1 MDTIFKIYKI
11 QFPNGKVYIGQ
22 SKNYKNRW
30 REHLKEAI
38 KGNDLKVYRAMRKYN
53 ITIEAFSI
61 IEDNITTQDEANV
74 REIYYIQ
81 EYDSIKNG
89 YNIAEGGQ
97 HGNGLKGEDHPNHIL
112 SDDQIL
118 EIREIRASKLYTMK
132 EVYSFYDDLMSY
144 SGFQKIWLYESRP
157 DIASELNTQELKDF
171 YSIDKRAM
179 LGENH
184 FLSKLTTEEV
194 IKVRNQYWVEGL
206 EMKEIYENYKD
217 KYSLSGFRKIVLGNT
232 YKDIP
237 MPEKSN
243 KCKKKKDK
251 LTKEQVLFIREKYD
265 SGIKIMEIIKN
276 WFPDYKEPSMY
287 LIATRQRYKNW

>member
-1 MDTIFKIYKI
+1 MEKIFKIYKI

-22 SKNYKNRW
+22 SVNYKNRW
-30 REHLKEAI
+30 REHLREAAR
-38 KGNDLKVYRAMRKYN
+38 GNDLKVYRAMRKYN
-53 ITIEAFSI
+53 VTIEAFSI
-61 IEDNITTQDEANV
+61 IEDNITSQDEASSK
-74 REIYYIQ
+74 EIYYIQ
-81 EYDSIKNG
+81 EFNSIKNG
-89 YNIAEGGQ
+89 YNITEGGQ
-97 HGNGLKGEDHPNHIL
+97 CGNGLYGESHPNHIL
-112 SDDQIL
+112 TDDQIK
-118 EIREIRASKLYTMK
+118 EIREIRAAKTYTMK
-132 EVYSFYDDLMSY
+132 EVYAFYDDLMSY

-157 DIASELNTQELKDF
+157 EIASELNTQELRDF
-171 YSIDKRAM
+171 YSVDKRAIK
-179 LGENH
+179 GENH

-217 KYSLSGFRKIVLGNT
+217 KYSLSGFKKIVLGNT
-232 YKDIP
+232 YTNIP

-265 SGIKIMEIIKN
+265 SGVKIMEIIKN
-276 WFPDYKEPSMY
+276 WFPDYKEPSIY

>member
-1 MDTIFKIYKI
+1 MEKIFKIYKI

-22 SKNYKNRW
+22 SVNHKNRW
-30 REHLKEAI
+30 REHLREAT
-38 KGNDLKVYRAMRKYN
+38 KGNDLKVYKAMRKYN

-61 IEDNITTQDEANV
+61 IEDNITSQDEANTK
-74 REIYYIQ
+74 EIYYIK
-81 EYDSIKNG
+81 EFNSIKNG
-89 YNIAEGGQ
+89 YNITEGGQ
-97 HGNGLKGEDHPNHIL
+97 CGNGLHGECHPNHIL
-112 SDDQIL
+112 TDDQIK
-118 EIREIRASKLYTMK
+118 EIREIRASKIYTMK
-132 EVYSFYDDLMSY
+132 EVYAFYDDLMSY

-157 DIASELNTQELKDF
+157 EIASELNTQELRNF
-171 YSIDKRAM
+171 YSIDKRTM
-179 LGENH
+179 KGEKH

-217 KYSLSGFRKIVLGNT
+217 MYSLSGFRKIVLGNT
-232 YKDIP
+232 YTDIP

-276 WFPDYKEPSMY
+276 WFPDHKEPSIY
-287 LIATRQRYKNW
+287 LIATKQRYKNW

>member
-11 QFPNGKVYIGQ
+11 QFPNEKVYIGQ

-30 REHLKEAI
+30 REHLREAI

-61 IEDNITTQDEANV
+61 IEDNITTQDEVNV

-97 HGNGLKGEDHPNHIL
+97 QGNGLKGEDHPNHIL

-157 DIASELNTQELKDF
+157 DIASELNTQELRDF
-171 YSIDKRAM
+171 YSVDKRAM
-179 LGENH
+179 QGENH

-265 SGIKIMEIIKN
+265 SGVKIMEIIKN
-276 WFPDYKEPSMY
+276 WFPDYKEPSIY

>member
-1 MDTIFKIYKI
+1 MEKIFKIYKI

-22 SKNYKNRW
+22 SVNYKNRW
-30 REHLKEAI
+30 REHLREATR
-38 KGNDLKVYRAMRKYN
+38 GNDLKIYRAMRKYN

-61 IEDNITTQDEANV
+61 IEDNITSQDEANSK
-74 REIYYIQ
+74 EIYYIK
-81 EYDSIKNG
+81 EFDSIKNG
-89 YNIAEGGQ
+89 YNITEGGQ
-97 HGNGLKGEDHPNHIL
+97 CGNGLYGESHPNHIL
-112 SDDQIL
+112 TDDQIK
-118 EIREIRASKLYTMK
+118 EIREIRATKTYTMK
-132 EVYSFYDDLMSY
+132 EVYAFYDDLMSY
-144 SGFQKIWLYESRP
+144 SGFQKIWLYESRSE
-157 DIASELNTQELKDF
+157 IASELNTQELRDF
-171 YSIDKRAM
+171 YSTDKRTM
-179 LGENH
+179 KGEKH

-194 IKVRNQYWVEGL
+194 IEVRNQYWVEGL

-217 KYSLSGFRKIVLGNT
+217 KYSLSGFKKIVLGNT
-232 YKDIP
+232 YTDVP

-276 WFPDYKEPSMY
+276 WFPDYKEPSIY

>member
-1 MDTIFKIYKI
+1 MEKIFKIYKI

-22 SKNYKNRW
+22 SVNHKNRW
-30 REHLKEAI
+30 REHLREAT
-38 KGNDLKVYRAMRKYN
+38 KGNDLKVYKAMRKYN

-61 IEDNITTQDEANV
+61 IEDNITSQDEANTK
-74 REIYYIQ
+74 EIYYIK
-81 EYDSIKNG
+81 EFNSIKNG
-89 YNIAEGGQ
+89 YNITEGGQ
-97 HGNGLKGEDHPNHIL
+97 CGNGLHGECHPNHIL
-112 SDDQIL
+112 TDDQIK
-118 EIREIRASKLYTMK
+118 EIREIRASKIYTMK
-132 EVYSFYDDLMSY
+132 EVYAFYDDLMSY

-157 DIASELNTQELKDF
+157 EIASELNTQELRDF
-171 YSIDKRAM
+171 YSIDKRTM
-179 LGENH
+179 KGEKH

-217 KYSLSGFRKIVLGNT
+217 MYSLSGFRKIVLGNT
-232 YKDIP
+232 YTDIP

-276 WFPDYKEPSMY
+276 WFPDHKEPSIY

>member
-1 MDTIFKIYKI
+1 MEKIFKIYKI

-22 SKNYKNRW
+22 SVNYKNRW
-30 REHLKEAI
+30 REHLREATR
-38 KGNDLKVYRAMRKYN
+38 GNDLKIYRAMRKYN

-61 IEDNITTQDEANV
+61 IEDNITSQDEANS
-74 REIYYIQ
+74 REIYYIK
-81 EYDSIKNG
+81 EFNSIKNG
-89 YNIAEGGQ
+89 YNITEGGQ
-97 HGNGLKGEDHPNHIL
+97 CGNGLYGESHPNHIL
-112 SDDQIL
+112 TDDQIK
-118 EIREIRASKLYTMK
+118 EIREIRAAKTYTMK
-132 EVYSFYDDLMSY
+132 EVYTFYDDLMSY

-157 DIASELNTQELKDF
+157 EIASELNTQELRDF
-171 YSIDKRAM
+171 YSIDKRAIK
-179 LGENH
+179 GENH

-217 KYSLSGFRKIVLGNT
+217 KYSLSGFKKIVLGNT
-232 YKDIP
+232 YTNIP

-265 SGIKIMEIIKN
+265 SGVKIMEIIKN
-276 WFPDYKEPSMY
+276 WFPDYKEPSIY

>member
-22 SKNYKNRW
+22 SKNCKNRW
-30 REHLKEAI
+30 REHLKEAV

-89 YNIAEGGQ
+89 YNIAEGRQ
-97 HGNGLKGEDHPNHIL
+97 HGNGLKGENHPNHIL

-132 EVYSFYDDLMSY
+132 EVYGFYDDLMSY
-144 SGFQKIWLYESRP
+144 SGFQKIWLYESRS
-157 DIASELNTQELKDF
+157 DIASELNTQELRDF

-179 LGENH
+179 RGENH

-265 SGIKIMEIIKN
+265 SGVKIMEIIKN

>member
-1 MDTIFKIYKI
+1 MEKIFKIYKI

-22 SKNYKNRW
+22 SVNYKNRW
-30 REHLKEAI
+30 REHLREAAR
-38 KGNDLKVYRAMRKYN
+38 GNDLKIYRAMRKYN

-61 IEDNITTQDEANV
+61 IENNITSQDEANSK
-74 REIYYIQ
+74 EIYYIQ
-81 EYDSIKNG
+81 EFNSIKNG
-89 YNIAEGGQ
+89 YNITEGGQ
-97 HGNGLKGEDHPNHIL
+97 CGNGLYGESHPNHIL
-112 SDDQIL
+112 TDDQIK
-118 EIREIRASKLYTMK
+118 EIREIRATKTYTMK
-132 EVYSFYDDLMSY
+132 EVYAFYDDLMSY

-157 DIASELNTQELKDF
+157 EIASELNTQELRDF
-171 YSIDKRAM
+171 YSIDKRAIK
-179 LGENH
+179 GENH

-217 KYSLSGFRKIVLGNT
+217 KYSLSGFKKIVLGNT
-232 YKDIP
+232 YTNIP

-265 SGIKIMEIIKN
+265 SGVKIMEIIKN
-276 WFPDYKEPSMY
+276 WFPDYKEPSIY

>member
-1 MDTIFKIYKI
+1 MEKIFKIYKI

-22 SKNYKNRW
+22 SVNHKNRW
-30 REHLKEAI
+30 REHLREAT

-61 IEDNITTQDEANV
+61 IEDNITSQDEANTK
-74 REIYYIQ
+74 EIYYIK
-81 EYDSIKNG
+81 EFNSIKNG
-89 YNIAEGGQ
+89 YNITEGGQ
-97 HGNGLKGEDHPNHIL
+97 CGNGLHGECHPNHIL
-112 SDDQIL
+112 TDDQIK
-118 EIREIRASKLYTMK
+118 EIREIRASKIYTMK
-132 EVYSFYDDLMSY
+132 EVYAFYDDLMSY

-157 DIASELNTQELKDF
+157 EIASELNTQELRDF
-171 YSIDKRAM
+171 YSIDKRTVK
-179 LGENH
+179 GEKH

-232 YKDIP
+232 YTDIP

-265 SGIKIMEIIKN
+265 SGVKIMEIIKN
-276 WFPDYKEPSMY
+276 WFPDYKEPSIY

>member
-1 MDTIFKIYKI
+1 MNKIFKIYKI

-22 SKNYKNRW
+22 SVNYKNRW
-30 REHLKEAI
+30 REHLREAA
-38 KGNDLKVYRAMRKYN
+38 KGNDLKIYRAMRKYN

-61 IEDNITTQDEANV
+61 IEDNITSQDEANSK
-74 REIYYIQ
+74 EIYYIK
-81 EYDSIKNG
+81 EFNSIKNG
-89 YNIAEGGQ
+89 YNTTKGGQ
-97 HGNGLKGEDHPNHIL
+97 CGNGLYGESHPNHIL
-112 SDDQIL
+112 TDNQIT
-118 EIREIRASKLYTMK
+118 EIREIRASKIYTMK
-132 EVYSFYDDLMSY
+132 EVYAFYDDLMSY

-157 DIASELNTQELKDF
+157 EIASELNTQELRDF
-171 YSIDKRAM
+171 YSTDKRTIK
-179 LGENH
+179 GKKH
-184 FLSKLTTEEV
+184 YLSKLTTEEV

-206 EMKEIYENYKD
+206 EMKEIYSNYKD
-217 KYSLSGFRKIVLGNT
+217 KYSLSGFKKIILGNT
-232 YKDIP
+232 YTDIA

-276 WFPDYKEPSMY
+276 WFPNYKEPSIY

>member
-1 MDTIFKIYKI
+1 MEKIFKIYKI

-22 SKNYKNRW
+22 SVNHKNRW
-30 REHLKEAI
+30 REHLREAT
-38 KGNDLKVYRAMRKYN
+38 KGNDLKVYKAMRKYN

-61 IEDNITTQDEANV
+61 IEDNITSQDEANTK
-74 REIYYIQ
+74 EIYYIK
-81 EYDSIKNG
+81 EFNSIKNG
-89 YNIAEGGQ
+89 YNITEGGQ
-97 HGNGLKGEDHPNHIL
+97 CGNGLHGECHPNHIL
-112 SDDQIL
+112 TDDQIK
-118 EIREIRASKLYTMK
+118 EIREIRASKIYTMK
-132 EVYSFYDDLMSY
+132 EVYAFYDDLMSY

-157 DIASELNTQELKDF
+157 EIASELNTQELRNF
-171 YSIDKRAM
+171 YSIDKRTM
-179 LGENH
+179 KGEKH

-217 KYSLSGFRKIVLGNT
+217 MYSLSGFRKIVLGNT
-232 YKDIP
+232 YTDIT

-276 WFPDYKEPSMY
+276 WFPDHKEPSIY
-287 LIATRQRYKNW
+287 LIATKQRYKNW

>member
-1 MDTIFKIYKI
+1 MKKIFKIYKI

-22 SKNYKNRW
+22 SVNHKNRW
-30 REHLKEAI
+30 REHLREAA
-38 KGNDLKVYRAMRKYN
+38 KGNDLKIYRAMRKYN

-61 IEDNITTQDEANV
+61 IEDGITSQDEANSK
-74 REIYYIQ
+74 ETYYIKKFN
-81 EYDSIKNG
+81 SIKNG
-89 YNIAEGGQ
+89 YNIAKGGQ
-97 HGNGLKGEDHPNHIL
+97 CGNGLYGESHPNHIL
-112 SDDQIL
+112 TDNQIK
-118 EIREIRASKLYTMK
+118 EIREIRASKIYTVK
-132 EVYSFYDDLMSY
+132 EVYAFYDDLMSY

-157 DIASELNTQELKDF
+157 EIASELNTQELRDF
-171 YSIDKRAM
+171 YSSDKRSIK
-179 LGENH
+179 GEKH

-206 EMKEIYENYKD
+206 EMKEIYKNFKD

-232 YKDIP
+232 YTDIP

-243 KCKKKKDK
+243 KCKKRKDK

-265 SGIKIMEIIKN
+265 SGVKIMEIIKN
-276 WFPDYKEPSMY
+276 WFPDYKEPSIY

>member
-1 MDTIFKIYKI
+1 MEKIFKIYKI
-11 QFPNGKVYIGQ
+11 QFPNEKVYIGQ
-22 SKNYKNRW
+22 SVNCRNRW
-30 REHLKEAI
+30 REHLREAA
-38 KGNDLKVYRAMRKYN
+38 KGNDLKIYRAMRKYG

-61 IEDNITTQDEANV
+61 IEDNITSQDEANSK
-74 REIYYIQ
+74 EMYYIK
-81 EYDSIKNG
+81 EFNSIKNG
-89 YNIAEGGQ
+89 YNITEGGQ
-97 HGNGLKGEDHPNHIL
+97 CGNGLHGEGHPNHIL
-112 SDDQIL
+112 TDDQIR
-118 EIREIRASKLYTMK
+118 EIREIRASKIYTIK
-132 EVYSFYDDLMSY
+132 EVYAFYDDLMSY

-157 DIASELNTQELKDF
+157 EIASELNTQELRDF
-171 YSIDKRAM
+171 YSADKRTIK
-179 LGENH
+179 GEKH

-232 YKDIP
+232 YTDVP

-265 SGIKIMEIIKN
+265 SGVKIMEIIKN
-276 WFPDYKEPSMY
+276 WFPDYKEPSIY

>member
-1 MDTIFKIYKI
+1 MEKIFKIYKI

-22 SKNYKNRW
+22 SVNYKNRW
-30 REHLKEAI
+30 REHLREAAG
-38 KGNDLKVYRAMRKYN
+38 GNDLKIYRAMRKYN

-61 IEDNITTQDEANV
+61 IEDNITSQDEANSK
-74 REIYYIQ
+74 EIYYIQ
-81 EYDSIKNG
+81 EFNSIKNG
-89 YNIAEGGQ
+89 YNITEGGQ
-97 HGNGLKGEDHPNHIL
+97 CGNGLYGESHPNHIL
-112 SDDQIL
+112 TDDQIK
-118 EIREIRASKLYTMK
+118 EIREIRATKTYTMK
-132 EVYSFYDDLMSY
+132 EVYAFYDDLMSY

-157 DIASELNTQELKDF
+157 EIASELNTQELRDF
-171 YSIDKRAM
+171 YSTDKRAM
-179 LGENH
+179 KGENH

-217 KYSLSGFRKIVLGNT
+217 KYSLSGFKKIVLGNT
-232 YKDIP
+232 YTDVP

-265 SGIKIMEIIKN
+265 SGVKIMEIIKN
-276 WFPDYKEPSMY
+276 WFPDYKEPSIY

>member
-30 REHLKEAI
+30 REHLREAA
-38 KGNDLKVYRAMRKYN
+38 KGNNLKLYKAMRKYN

-61 IEDNITTQDEANV
+61 IEDNIATQDEANT

-81 EYDSIKNG
+81 EYNSIKNG
-89 YNIAEGGQ
+89 YNITEGGQ
-97 HGNGLKGEDHPNHIL
+97 CGNGLIGENHPNHIL

-118 EIREIRASKLYTMK
+118 EIREIRASKLYTTK
-132 EVYSFYDDLMSY
+132 EVYSFYDDLISY

-157 DIASELNTQELKDF
+157 DIASELNTQELRDF
-171 YSIDKRAM
+171 YSIDKRSIQ
-179 LGENH
+179 GENH

-194 IKVRNQYWVEGL
+194 IKVRNQYWVDGL

-232 YKDIP
+232 YKDVP